1 MPIGVGTAER
11 QLDACT
17 TAKEAATGA
26 AAEEEQGSGKRRRS
40 EPLPLARERLGR
52 WVQSSTFTS
61 HDKKHRPPTHL
72 FARWTLDVLLLY
84 PGFAGLPPRPELLRR
99 RVEPRRRERTV
110 PDQTPE
116 SLGHEAGTRSARDSE
131 SLVPIQRDPRVRGCS
146 NPRIG
151 ESTDPQIHRST
162 DPQIHRSTNLRIHRS
177 TDPQARRSTDPQ
189 IHRVTTAQSCGSTE
203 LRLLVVTYPE

>member
-1 MPIGVGTAER
+1 
-11 QLDACT
+11 
-17 TAKEAATGA
+17 
-26 AAEEEQGSGKRRRS
+26 
-40 EPLPLARERLGR
+40 
-52 WVQSSTFTS
+52 VQSSTFTS

-162 DPQIHRSTNLRIHRS
+162 DPRIYE
-177 TDPQARRSTDPQ
+177 STDPQ
-189 IHRVTTAQSCGSTE
+189 IHRPADPRIHKSTE
-203 LRLLVVTYPE
+203 LRLHRVADPPSYVSSSLRIQSNPLTR